1 MRSEDVAALLV
12 IGIVAAIL
20 IFYFLSARGPSRQVT
35 IANPD
40 GSKASVSA
48 EVADNPFTRAKG
60 LMGRASLG
68 EDEGMLFVFGSPGNH
83 SFWMFN
89 TTIPLDGI
97 FIAENGTIVDV
108 VPMQPCGLNVTNC
121 PSYVAKAPAKY
132 VLEANQGFAK
142 RHGIVI
148 GKSRMSLP

>member
-20 IFYFLSARGPSRQVT
+20 IFYFLSARGTVKKVT
-35 IANPD
+35 ISNPD
-40 GSKASVSA
+40 GSETSVSA

-60 LMGRASLG
+60 LMGRTSLG
-68 EDEGMLFVFGSPGNH
+68 EGEGMLFVFDRQDTY

-108 VPMQPCGLNVTNC
+108 VPMQPCGLNVTRC

-142 RHGIVI
+142 RHGIAI
-148 GKSRMSLP
+148 GKSRMAK